1 MMRQFLNNLKEVGM
15 VLGQLFI
22 PLLQKVMPVIN
33 GVTIAIKRLLVS
45 IASLLGI
52 KLDLQGFGQGYTSL
66 SEDVDGVTDSLD
78 DATKSA
84 KKFKTVTLGIDELNI
99 NAPQDNTSG
108 GVNAGLSDTIDLTQE
123 ILKATEE
130 YEAAWQK
137 AFDNMQ
143 NKAQDF
149 ADKVTNAFKPI
160 TEPFANLDWATIT
173 QNISNFSNAIAPYA
187 EEFGKGF
194 IEFFDEI
201 IPMVLCPKVIE
212 DNMEALN
219 LIKEEASKTANIT
232 AYISAIDVCL
242 NQDVEDKLKDIT
254 IPTLIFAGKYDEISP
269 LKIQEDL
276 NNKLN
281 NSEIIIFDNVKHNI
295 LIGENI
301 DKISNIVK
309 EFI

>member
-1 MMRQFLNNLKEVGM
+1 M
-15 VLGQLFI
+15 
-22 PLLQKVMPVIN
+22 
-33 GVTIAIKRLLVS
+33 
-45 IASLLGI
+45 
-52 KLDLQGFGQGYTSL
+52 
-66 SEDVDGVTDSLD
+66 
-78 DATKSA
+78 
-84 KKFKTVTLGIDELNI
+84 VTL
-99 NAPQDNTSG
+99 
-108 GVNAGLSDTIDLTQE
+108 AGLSLGG
-123 ILKATEE
+123 
-130 YEAAWQK
+130 
-137 AFDNMQ
+137 
-143 NKAQDF
+143 
-149 ADKVTNAFKPI
+149 
-160 TEPFANLDWATIT
+160 
-173 QNISNFSNAIAPYA
+173 AIALNFAIKHP
-187 EEFGKGF
+187 ERVSSMLLMSTFHKVDGESIVIFKKLKNSLEKGF

-201 IPMVLCPKVIE
+201 IPMVLCPKAIE

>member
-1 MMRQFLNNLKEVGM
+1 MIYRIYSMNLNYKLEGNGKTLVFIHGLSDNLNYW
-15 VLGQLFI
+15 Q
-22 PLLQKVMPVIN
+22 PLVEHLKNDYQIL
-33 GVTIAIKRLLVS
+33 RY
-45 IASLLGI
+45 
-52 KLDLQGFGQGYTSL
+52 DLRGHGL
-66 SEDVDGVTDSLD
+66 SEEGYDDITMDVYLEDL
-78 DATKSA
+78 
-84 KKFKTVTLGIDELNI
+84 LYLLDELNLKMV
-99 NAPQDNTSG
+99 TL
-108 GVNAGLSDTIDLTQE
+108 AGLSLGG
-123 ILKATEE
+123 
-130 YEAAWQK
+130 
-137 AFDNMQ
+137 
-143 NKAQDF
+143 
-149 ADKVTNAFKPI
+149 
-160 TEPFANLDWATIT
+160 
-173 QNISNFSNAIAPYA
+173 AIALNFAIKHP
-187 EEFGKGF
+187 ERVSSMLLMSTFHKVDGESIVIFKKLKNSLEKGF

-232 AYISAIDVCL
+232 AYISAMDVCL
-242 NQDVEDKLKDIT
+242 NQNVEDKLKDIT